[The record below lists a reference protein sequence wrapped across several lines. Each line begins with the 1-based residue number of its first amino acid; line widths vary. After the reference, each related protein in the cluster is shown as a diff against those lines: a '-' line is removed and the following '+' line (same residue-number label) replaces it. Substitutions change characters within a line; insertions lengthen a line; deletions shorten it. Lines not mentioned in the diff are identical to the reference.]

1 MTSRETTPVVSC
13 IVPVYNGSR
22 FIADAL
28 RSIRAQSHPRLEII
42 VIDDGSTDGTH
53 EIVKTVDSSIRCIRQ
68 ANQGPAVARNAGVTL
83 ATGSY
88 IAFLDA
94 DDVWAPNKLER
105 QLDRFGERSDLE
117 VSFTRMR
124 NVSAEPL
131 IESDPLL
138 DANAWPVTPFSPC
151 TLLARRGIFDRV
163 GPFDPALRHGE
174 DTEWFI
180 RMMFLG
186 VTYEVLPDIL
196 VERRIHSGNLTREQP
211 PTPQVLVAYLKLA
224 LDRCRSERR

>member
-42 VIDDGSTDGTH
+42 VIDDGS
-53 EIVKTVDSSIRCIRQ
+53 
-68 ANQGPAVARNAGVTL
+68 
-83 ATGSY
+83 
-88 IAFLDA
+88 
-94 DDVWAPNKLER
+94 
-105 QLDRFGERSDLE
+105 
-117 VSFTRMR
+117 
-124 NVSAEPL
+124 
-131 IESDPLL
+131 
-138 DANAWPVTPFSPC
+138 
-151 TLLARRGIFDRV
+151 
-163 GPFDPALRHGE
+163 
-174 DTEWFI
+174 TEWFI

>member
-83 ATGSY
+83 GTGSY

-138 DANAWPVTPFSPC
+138 DANACPSRLSRRAPC
-151 TLLARRGIFDRV
+151 SLAARYSIGSVPSI
-163 GPFDPALRHGE
+163 PPYA
-174 DTEWFI
+174 
-180 RMMFLG
+180 M
-186 VTYEVLPDIL
+186 
-196 VERRIHSGNLTREQP
+196 ERIPSGS
-211 PTPQVLVAYLKLA
+211 
-224 LDRCRSERR
+224 SE